1 MEINP
6 TEYLKPRIVDVD
18 IVNPQRA
25 KVVLEPMER
34 GFGFTLGNSIR
45 RVLLSS
51 IPGFAITQ
59 VKIQH

>member
-25 KVVLEPMER
+25 KVVLEPMIWIY
-34 GFGFTLGNSIR
+34 IR
-45 RVLLSS
+45 K
-51 IPGFAITQ
+51 FY
-59 VKIQH
+59 